1 MPEEY
6 SKTTLDN
13 KMRHIDGLLAK
24 ADHPNT
30 PAAEAAAAR
39 AMAERLMVKYRIE
52 ESTLIER
59 GDLKVDGVVVQNRT
73 VFVAPAESEFLMVYR
88 YLMAYALH
96 HCGVQGVAKYET
108 HDGVFGITIDAFGY
122 EADIRY
128 MEMLY
133 NNARLVFADRMEP
146 KPRPDESDED
156 NVYRMRSAGM
166 ERIRIAS
173 VMGFGTT
180 TSATAKVTRLYKKA
194 CAARGEDP
202 TLTGRGNS
210 VKDFRTVYADE
221 FKAAFWERL
230 SEARNAVEAEVLEGG
245 LILHG
250 REERVK
256 EAMYRKYP
264 SMRPDPNREPATVK
278 ARKAKP
284 FRITKAMLKDAERRS
299 SAAGQAGRAAGRKA
313 ADEINIKGT
322 TPKRRLE
329 N

>member
-13 KMRHIDGLLAK
+13 KMRHIQQLLNR
-24 ADHPNT
+24 ADHPGT
-30 PAAEAAAAR
+30 PAAEAATAR
-39 AMAERLMVKYRIE
+39 AMAEKLMVKYRIE
-52 ESTLIER
+52 ESTLIES
-59 GDLKVDGVVVQNRT
+59 GDLKVDVISVQRYK
-73 VFVAPAESEFLMVYR
+73 VFVSPHDSEFYEVYR
-88 YLMAYALH
+88 ALASYAFYH
-96 HCGVQGVAKYET
+96 VGCQSVARFDTLNGEFGY
-108 HDGVFGITIDAFGY
+108 VFEVFGY

-128 MEMLY
+128 GEMLF
-133 NNARLVFADRMEP
+133 NNARLLFADRMEP
-146 KPRPDESDED
+146 KPDPNLSDED

-173 VMGFGTT
+173 MMGFGTT
-180 TSATAKVTRLYKKA
+180 TSATAKVTRMYKKA

-221 FKAAFWERL
+221 FKFAFWERL
-230 SEARNAVEAEVLEGG
+230 IEARNAADAEIQEGG

-256 EAMYRKYP
+256 EALYAAYP
-264 SMRPDPNREPATVK
+264 SLRPDPNRKPVK

-284 FRITKAMLKDAERRS
+284 FKITNAMLKDAERRS
-299 SAAGQAGRAAGRKA
+299 SAAGRAGREAGRKA
-313 ADEINIKGT
+313 ASEINIKGQ
-322 TPKRRLE
+322 TPKRRL